1 MRKCGLD
8 EINQTPKALNDN
20 NYAMII
26 DECMMIGSQ
35 KLLTLISV
43 PAEHQG
49 RPLQLDD
56 AKVVGFEVQTTWN
69 AEKVE
74 KVLEKSEGIISK
86 AAKYVISDNDAKM
99 RKAIKS
105 SNFTWHRDVS
115 HTLALFMERVY
126 KYDAEFAEF
135 FNKMAVCK
143 KQCCMKDVA
152 YLQSPSQ
159 RCKAKFMNLEESVNW
174 AYKMLQ
180 LYHKL
185 TTLEKE
191 VFSFLPAYASFID
204 EMQNI
209 ISCVHFIEKEMKY
222 NGLSKNTIA
231 KCRMHINATIMCG
244 NERMRRVGTC
254 FLSYLSEE
262 DGLLK
267 DADIVNNS
275 SDLIETTF
283 GIFKYIQSPNKLNGV
298 TTLVLH
304 LPVILS
310 FAGISNSKRYNVKEH
325 LCRTRIK
332 DITLWREKYLMEN
345 LVTKRIKTLKTA

>member
-1 MRKCGLD
+1 
-8 EINQTPKALNDN
+8 
-20 NYAMII
+20 
-26 DECMMIGSQ
+26 
-35 KLLTLISV
+35 
-43 PAEHQG
+43 
-49 RPLQLDD
+49 
-56 AKVVGFEVQTTWN
+56 
-69 AEKVE
+69 
-74 KVLEKSEGIISK
+74 
-86 AAKYVISDNDAKM
+86 
-99 RKAIKS
+99 
-105 SNFTWHRDVS
+105 
-115 HTLALFMERVY
+115 
-126 KYDAEFAEF
+126 
-135 FNKMAVCK
+135 
-143 KQCCMKDVA
+143 MKDVA

-204 EMQNI
+204 EMQDI
-209 ISCVHFIEKEMKY
+209 VSCVHFIEKEMKY

-244 NERMRRVGTC
+244 NERMRRVGTY

-332 DITLWREKYLMEN
+332 DIILWREKYLMEN
-345 LVTKRIKTLKTA
+345 LVTKRIKTLKAA